1 VGGGGETGR
10 RYLGG
15 GGGGGGASSSPPA
28 PPRPTGTQEEG
39 GRERGKREAVMRCDA
54 TMQAGDEE
62 KWSREMLRSGGGQE
76 RGGEGQLRDSCGG
89 CKGKGTFRF
98 VTLGWG
104 A

>member
-1 VGGGGETGR
+1 
-10 RYLGG
+10 
-15 GGGGGGASSSPPA
+15 
-28 PPRPTGTQEEG
+28 
-39 GRERGKREAVMRCDA
+39 MRCDA

-76 RGGEGQLRDSCGG
+76 RGWEGQLRDSCGG